1 MATNTTQKQAAKQFV
16 QDWSGKGYEKGETS
30 RFWIAL
36 LSTLRS
42 FCASGPFLQPLAFGR
57 PKDLKNDSG
66 RIVPADKKFV
76 LSLEKCYICS

>member
-36 LSTLRS
+36 LQNVYGIQDATESE
-42 FCASGPFLQPLAFGR
+42 
-57 PKDLKNDSG
+57 
-66 RIVPADKKFV
+66 IVARLFKMYQE
-76 LSLEKCYICS
+76 LTQ